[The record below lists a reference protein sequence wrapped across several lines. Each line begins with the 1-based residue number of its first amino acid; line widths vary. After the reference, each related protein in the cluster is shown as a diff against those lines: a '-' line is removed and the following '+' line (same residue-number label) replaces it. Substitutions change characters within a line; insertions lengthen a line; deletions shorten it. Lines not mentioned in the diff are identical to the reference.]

1 MSTTLQVLVTPI
13 STTAQAAINT
23 RPVEV
28 VALTPVGLTVDSNSP
43 EAIPTLTFNKF
54 VDTETI
60 VLGTASSLPKPTV
73 NRLVFAVIGLNL
85 SLFYLPMYPS
95 SHPWP

>member
-28 VALTPVGLTVDSNSP
+28 VALTPVGLTVDKTSP
-43 EAIPTLTFNKF
+43 DATPTLAFNKF

-60 VLGTASSLPKPTV
+60 Y
-73 NRLVFAVIGLNL
+73 LVQHLHYLNL
-85 SLFYLPMYPS
+85 LLIS
-95 SHPWP
+95 